1 MSSNSNTS
9 LPEARM
15 AELLLQGAGIGTWAW
30 NVQTGETRFNETWA
44 QIVGYTLA
52 ELQPTTIETWR
63 TLTHEDDLAPTEA
76 ALQKHF
82 SGAQPQYQTEFRM
95 RHKAGH
101 WVRVLDRGQ
110 VLIRDGEGKPLW
122 MFGSHLDIT
131 DRWTLELQHTELLQ
145 RLNRLFLHLPGYLY
159 QYRLRPD
166 GSSHFPFATADIE
179 RVYGCLPAAVEN
191 DASPVF
197 RVLHPDDLPR
207 VSASIAASA
216 NTLSVWRDRYRVNHP
231 TRGTIWVEGSA
242 TPEREPDGSILWHGY
257 LRDVNDEQSQR
268 EQLQLASKV
277 FSSSQEGIIITDSQN
292 LIMEVNDA
300 FVRITGFTREEII
313 GLSPSVLSSG
323 RQPPEFYEQ
332 MWALINETGRW
343 QGEIWNRRRSGEVY
357 AELLSIDAVH
367 GEDGKVSNY
376 IAIFTDISQ
385 LKAHQSEL
393 DRIAHYDVLTGL
405 PNRRLLDDRLAVAIA
420 HARRRE
426 ELLAVCFLDLDNFK
440 GVNDTCGHEVGDKVL
455 MQTAQGIRSVLRA
468 HDTVARIG
476 GDEFVL
482 LLTELKSRSRIMEVM
497 QRVLEI
503 ARRPMDIDGT
513 RIVLSAS
520 AGVAIF
526 PEIDLSADELLRYAD
541 QAMYRAK
548 QQGRNR
554 FILFDANEDLESRE
568 RQVRE
573 QALKKALAGNEFE
586 MHYQPKVA
594 LRTGDVWS
602 FEALIRWPQKDGVLR
617 LPGEFI
623 DSLPSLPLELEI
635 GRWVINEVVR
645 QQREWARNGL
655 NIPVSIN
662 VSVDHLLSEQFVP
675 ELQEI
680 LERHGVSDPGMIVLE
695 ILETSRISDFV
706 RTRMRLLECK
716 ALGVRFALDD
726 FGTGYSS
733 LTYMRQLPV
742 DALKIDKSFVIAML
756 ESAEDRSI
764 VQGIIALAHAFE
776 RLVIAEGAETLEHLR
791 ALKALDCDCAQGYG
805 IARPMPAA
813 QVVPWHAQWRQE
825 L

>member
-1 MSSNSNTS
+1 MSSNSTTS
-9 LPEARM
+9 LPEHRV
-15 AELLLQGAGIGTWAW
+15 AEFLLQGAGIGTWVW

-52 ELQPTTIETWR
+52 ELQPTTVDTWTR
-63 TLTHEDDLAPTEA
+63 LTNEEDLRLAFD

-82 SGAQPQYQTEFRM
+82 SGELAQYQAEFRM

-110 VLIRDGEGKPLW
+110 VLIRDEQGQPLW

-131 DRWTLELQHTELLQ
+131 DRWLLEQQHTELLD
-145 RLNRLFLHLPGYLY
+145 RLNRLFVHLPGYLY
-159 QYRLRPD
+159 QFRLRAD
-166 GSSHFPFATADIE
+166 GSSHFPFSTNAIE
-179 RVYGCLPAAVEN
+179 RVYGCTPADVQD
-191 DASPVF
+191 DASAVF
-197 RVLHPDDLPR
+197 NVLHPDDFDR
-207 VSASIAASA
+207 VSESIAASA
-216 NTLSVWRDRYRVNHP
+216 NQLTVWHDRYRVNHP
-231 TRGTIWVEGSA
+231 TRGTIWVEGNA
-242 TPEREPDGSILWHGY
+242 TPEREPDGSVMWHGY
-257 LRDVNDEQSQR
+257 LQDVNDEQHQR
-268 EQLQLASKV
+268 ERLQLASKV
-277 FSSSQEGIIITDSQN
+277 FASSQEGIIITDADN
-292 LIMEVNDA
+292 LIVDVNEA
-300 FVRITGFTREEII
+300 FERITGYSREEML
-313 GLSPSVLSSG
+313 GRSPAVLSSG
-323 RQPPEFYEQ
+323 RQPCEFYEQ
-332 MWALINETGRW
+332 MWAQLNAAGRW

-420 HARRRE
+420 HAQRRE

-440 GVNDTCGHEVGDKVL
+440 GVNDTYGHEVGDKVL
-455 MQTAQGIRSVLRA
+455 MQAAQGIRSVLRA

-482 LLTELKSRSRIMEVM
+482 LLTELKSRSRIMEAM

-513 RIVLSAS
+513 VITLSAS
-520 AGVAIF
+520 AGVAVY
-526 PEIDLSADELLRYAD
+526 PELDMSADELLRYAD

-554 FILFDANEDLESRE
+554 FILFDATEDMASRE
-568 RQVRE
+568 RQSRLV
-573 QALKKALAGNEFE
+573 ALEKAVAGNEFE
-586 MHYQPKVA
+586 MFYQPKLD
-594 LRTGDVWS
+594 LRSAQVWS
-602 FEALIRWPQKDGVLR
+602 VEALIRWPRDDGSVR

-623 DSLPSLPLELEI
+623 DALAGLPLELEV
-635 GRWVINEVVR
+635 GRWVINEVIR
-645 QQREWARNGL
+645 QQCAWADAGL
-655 NIPVSIN
+655 RLPVSIN
-662 VSVDHLLSEQFVP
+662 VSVDHLLSENFVP

-680 LERHGVSDPGMIVLE
+680 LARHEVKDPSQVVLE
-695 ILETSRISDFV
+695 ILETARISDFV
-706 RTRMRLLECK
+706 RTRLRLLECK
-716 ALGVRFALDD
+716 ALGVRFSLDD

-756 ESAEDRSI
+756 ESAEDRRI
-764 VQGIIALAHAFE
+764 VEGIIALGHAFG
-776 RLVIAEGAETLEHLR
+776 RQVIAEGAETEEHLR
-791 ALKALDCDCAQGYG
+791 ALTALDCDCAQGYG
-805 IARPMPAA
+805 VARPMPASDVA
-813 QVVPWHAQWRQE
+813 LWCSKR
-825 L
+825 